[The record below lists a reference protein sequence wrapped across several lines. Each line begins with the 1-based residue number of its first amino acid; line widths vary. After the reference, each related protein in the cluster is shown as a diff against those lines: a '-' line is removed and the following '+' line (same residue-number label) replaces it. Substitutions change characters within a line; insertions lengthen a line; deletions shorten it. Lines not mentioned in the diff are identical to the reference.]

1 MVAMRVSVSAEK
13 HLMME
18 EEMEFLT
25 DVQVW
30 AGLGS
35 LLQVLQHLRLRNKAD
50 VPLERLWECSRRLMM
65 RSEYTLTS
73 VVMVRLMD
81 EEGKEPERRDVHSL
95 IGQELSGLG
104 RKLPC
109 NRKSDLICAQV
120 KPALVSRLA
129 GLRGTGHQNQLLG
142 LEVAVI
148 SMILVP

>member
-1 MVAMRVSVSAEK
+1 MLVAMRASVSAEK

-65 RSEYTLTS
+65 RSEDALTG
-73 VVMVRLMD
+73 VAMVRLMH
-81 EEGKEPERRDVHSL
+81 ERGR
-95 IGQELSGLG
+95 GQ
-104 RKLPC
+104 
-109 NRKSDLICAQV
+109 
-120 KPALVSRLA
+120 
-129 GLRGTGHQNQLLG
+129 RGG
-142 LEVAVI
+142 
-148 SMILVP
+148 MYIL